1 MSRDFASRALA
12 AAHFGLLGAALL
24 AALWTVPALRA
35 APAQRAGIAGP
46 QVVDRIVVRIEDD
59 IITLSEM
66 RELAGYQQL
75 VDGKT
80 EPDDQ
85 ILSELIEQWVVNSE
99 ATAAQFPA
107 PADSEVDREVARIES
122 HYTDSQGA
130 PSSQSPSQTYA
141 QRLAALEMT
150 PETVRRMVQREIF
163 LARYLDYK
171 FRPSVQVDDAA
182 VETYYNQELLPELAA
197 KKQTAP
203 PLDDVREQIRE
214 VLVQRGIS
222 QRASS
227 WFDETKSRLNI
238 EVEPAAGAAP
248 VSAAHE

>member
-1 MSRDFASRALA
+1 MRRDFKSRALA
-12 AAHFGLLGAALL
+12 AAAQLGFLAALL
-24 AALWTVPALRA
+24 VVFALPVVRA
-35 APAQRAGIAGP
+35 APAQSATGP

-75 VDGKT
+75 VDGKA

-85 ILSELIEQWVVNSE
+85 ILSELIEQWVVNGE
-99 ATAAQFPA
+99 ATAAQFPS

-122 HYTDSQGA
+122 HFVDSPGGT
-130 PSSQSPSQTYA
+130 PSQLSGQTYA
-141 QRLAALEMT
+141 QRLAVLEMT
-150 PETVRRMVQREIF
+150 PETVRHMVEREIF

-171 FRPSVQVDDAA
+171 FRPSVQVEDAA
-182 VETYYNQELLPELAA
+182 IETYYKRELLPELAA
-197 KKQTAP
+197 KKQP
-203 PLDDVREQIRE
+203 VPSLDDVREQIRE

-222 QRASS
+222 ERAST

-238 EVEPAAGAAP
+238 EIEPAAGAAP
-248 VSAAHE
+248 ASHAHE